1 MLFTRLRQ
9 TVLVALAVSLF
20 VALSVGEAQRKQ
32 RLEAAQKQQQKKK
45 QPAGA
50 KPIALLT
57 GFPDWVTS
65 VTFSPDGKMLAAGS
79 YEVVKLFDAKT
90 RKPITTFDVKG
101 FARGLS
107 FSPDGK
113 LLAIGSYQS
122 VDVWDVAENK
132 QVLAPKAHRGYVTDV
147 VFSPDGK
154 TLATASED
162 ETIRLWNIP
171 GGKPGL
177 VLKGFDMPVNGIA
190 FTPDGK
196 LLATAI
202 GDETRV
208 TKPGDVKIWNAASG
222 ELVHELVAHEKVANS
237 VTFSP
242 DGKLLISTSDDEKV
256 NVYDVTSGKALGFFA
271 GHGRATNNA
280 LFSPDASVVLS
291 AAGGR
296 AKGKNDV
303 KLWTRIDGSELAT
316 LAGHKGA
323 VNDISLSPD
332 SKILA
337 SASKDKTVALWD
349 VSKFTTTVEVAAV
362 DEKAEPKQLRVG
374 IIGLDTGHVIAFTK
388 ILNDPMAK
396 DDVAGCRVVA
406 AYPKGSPDIESSTS
420 RVPKYTEQIKELGV
434 EIVDSIPALIEKVDV
449 VLLETNDGRPHLEQ
463 VLPVLKAGKRVFIDK
478 PIAGTLADA
487 VAIFEVGRKYK
498 VPLFSSS
505 SLRFGTASQEV
516 RNGKIGKVKTCETT
530 SPASR
535 DKTHPDL
542 FWYGIHG
549 VESLFTVMGTGCVS
563 VKRTDSTPG
572 KDVVVGQWKGDR
584 TGTFRAGS
592 GYSGKATGEKGESV
606 VGKYDGYRP
615 LLVEVVKFFRNG
627 KPPVSEAETLEIYAF
642 MEAADESKRQDGAEV
657 TLESVMKKARA
668 AAKGQ
673 IAKFDK

>member
-9 TVLVALAVSLF
+9 TVLVVLAVSL
-20 VALSVGEAQRKQ
+20 VASLSIVEAQRKQ
-32 RLEAAQKQQQKKK
+32 PPGAGQKVNEKKK
-45 QPAGA
+45 QPPAA
-50 KPIALLT
+50 KPIATLR

-65 VTFSPDGKMLAAGS
+65 VAFSPDGKTLAAGS
-79 YEVVKLFDAKT
+79 YEVVKLFEVKT
-90 RKPITTFDVKG
+90 RKSIATFEIKG
-101 FARGLS
+101 LAKALS

-113 LLAIGSYQS
+113 LLASGSYQT
-122 VDVWDVAENK
+122 VDVWDVASK
-132 QVLAPKAHRGYVTDV
+132 KRVLAPKAHRGYVSDV

-162 ETIRLWNIP
+162 ETVRLWSIP
-171 GGKPGL
+171 DGNPGR
-177 VLKGFDMPVNGIA
+177 VFEGFDMPINGVA
-190 FTPDGK
+190 FSPDGK

-208 TKPGDVKIWNAASG
+208 TKPGEVKVWNIASG
-222 ELVHELVAHEKVANS
+222 EFVHELVAHEKVANS

-256 NVYDVTSGKALGFFA
+256 NVYDVTSGKALGFFD
-271 GHGRATNNA
+271 GHGRATNQA
-280 LFSPDASVVLS
+280 LFSPDASIVLS

-303 KLWTRIDGSELAT
+303 KIWTRVDGQEVTT
-316 LAGHKGA
+316 LTGHKGA
-323 VNDISLSPD
+323 INDIALSPD

-337 SASKDKTVALWD
+337 SASKDETVALWD
-349 VSKFTTTVEVAAV
+349 VSKFTAV
-362 DEKAEPKQLRVG
+362 KQLRVG
-374 IIGLDTGHVIAFTK
+374 IIGLDTSHVIAFTK

-396 DDVAGCRVVA
+396 DDVSGCRVVA

-420 RVPKYTEQIKELGV
+420 RVPKYTAQMKELGV

-463 VLPVLKAGKRVFIDK
+463 ILPVLKAGKRVFIDK
-478 PIAGTLADA
+478 PIAGSLTDA

-505 SLRFGTASQEV
+505 SLRFGTLSQEV

-530 SPASR
+530 SPSSR

-563 VKRTDSTPG
+563 VKRTDATAG
-572 KDVVVGQWKGDR
+572 KDVVVGQWEDDR

-592 GYSGKATGEKGESV
+592 GYSGKAVGEKGESV
-606 VGKYDGYRP
+606 VGKYDSYRP
-615 LLVEVVKFFRNG
+615 LLVEIVKFFRNG

-642 MEAADESKRQDGAEV
+642 MEAADESKRQNGAEV

-668 AAKGQ
+668 AAKKRV
-673 IAKFDK
+673 AELDK